1 MNNNIKLNVGASPI
15 WADSDWYI
23 LDHKKTSQKTS
34 ILGDASKIDLDDNS
48 VAIIFCSHVVEHIP
62 QIKIE
67 EVLNEFNRVLKPGG
81 VLRILTP
88 DMGKILKAYASEDDE
103 FFNMALQE
111 DPNLRTDLG
120 GGGIVANWFNSPGQD
135 TILLNRN
142 LTEFITGVAHQYLY
156 DFKMLEILLNNSGFN
171 EIFQKKFGESV
182 VDELTVP
189 LHVQGLKPFWNNLNQ
204 KFYAENNL
212 IHHFDEKSGKYEIN
226 FNLTGFDRDP
236 LTSLIV
242 ECKKQSSDK
251 KNGEITY
258 SKNNYNR
265 YGLSLLKDKEVKNKL
280 DKMNINYPEV
290 K

>member
-15 WADSDWYI
+15 WADSDWSI
-23 LDHKKTSQKTS
+23 LDHKKTSQKNS

-120 GGGIVANWFNSPGQD
+120 RGGIVANWFNSPGQD

-156 DFKMLEILLNNSGFN
+156 DFKMLEILLNNSAFN
-171 EIFQKKFGESV
+171 EISQKKFCESSMQ
-182 VDELTVP
+182 ELTVP
-189 LHVQGLKPFWNNLNQ
+189 LHVEGLKPIWKNLNQ
-204 KFYAENNL
+204 KFYEENKL
-212 IHHFDEKSGKYEIN
+212 IHHFDEASGKYEIN

-242 ECKKQSSDK
+242 ECRKASSINKSD
-251 KNGEITY
+251 EITY
-258 SKNNYNR
+258 TNNNYNR
-265 YGLSLLKDKEVKNKL
+265 YGMSLLKDEEVKNKL
-280 DKMNINYPEV
+280 DEMNIKYP
-290 K
+290 KG

>member
-1 MNNNIKLNVGASPI
+1 MTTNIKLNVGASPI
-15 WADSDWYI
+15 WANSDWYI
-23 LDHKKTSQKTS
+23 LDHKKTSQKNS

-48 VAIIFCSHVVEHIP
+48 AEIIFCSHVVEHIP

-103 FFNMALQE
+103 FFNMALLE

-120 GGGIVANWFNSPGQD
+120 KGGIVANWFNSPGQD

-171 EIFQKKFGESV
+171 EISQKKFGESV
-182 VDELTVP
+182 VNELTVP
-189 LHVQGLKPFWNNLNQ
+189 LHVQGLKPIWNNLNQ
-204 KFYAENNL
+204 KFYKENNL
-212 IHHFDEKSGKYEIN
+212 IHHYNEKSGKYEIN

-242 ECKKQSSDK
+242 ECRKQSADNKS
-251 KNGEITY
+251 GEITH

-280 DKMNINYPEV
+280 DKMNINYPKV
-290 K
+290 D

>member
-1 MNNNIKLNVGASPI
+1 MTTNIKLNVGASPI
-15 WADSDWYI
+15 WANSDWYI
-23 LDHKKTSQKTS
+23 LDHKKTSQKNS

-48 VAIIFCSHVVEHIP
+48 AEIIFCSHVVEHIP

-88 DMGKILKAYASEDDE
+88 DMEKILKAYASEDDD
-103 FFNMALQE
+103 FFNMALEE

-120 GGGIVANWFNSPGQD
+120 RGGIVANWFNSPGQD

-156 DFKMLEILLNNSGFN
+156 DFKMLEILLNNSRFN
-171 EIFQKKFGESV
+171 QISQKKFCESV
-182 VDELTVP
+182 VSELTVP
-189 LHVQGLKPFWNNLNQ
+189 LHVQGLKPIWNNLNQ
-204 KFYAENNL
+204 KFYKENNL
-212 IHHFDEKSGKYEIN
+212 IHHYDEKSGKYEIN

-242 ECKKQSSDK
+242 ECRKQSSDK
-251 KNGEITY
+251 KSGEITY

-280 DKMNINYPEV
+280 DKMNINYP
-290 K
+290 KI